1 MIKTKDVRKKEFHIG
16 LDIGTRLI
24 KGAEVL
30 SEGNTRKLTKFN
42 FVEIESPFNRE
53 KIAAGLKS
61 FLEGFQPATRDV
73 NISLSAPSAIVR
85 FINMPKMKKEDLN
98 NSLRF
103 EAEKYIPFNVK
114 EVLIDASIL
123 EDNLEEKNQMRV
135 LLAAAKKDVV
145 NSRIDM
151 LKEIGLSVAVI
162 DIDSFACFNAFCNS
176 FGPST
181 LRQDQGRP
189 EQGRGTTGSGSSR
202 EVPRSSESFAAAQDK
217 LREGSEARG
226 AESKDD
232 KLDESKSTAL
242 LNIGYSQT
250 NIIISRGSQPFFTR
264 DMQIGGKDIARIISK
279 ELGIEE
285 KEADKFIFDPKD
297 KGPQVYEIAKVVLSN
312 LVDETRLSF
321 GYYENQFG
329 KGVDEIYVSGGVAR
343 LNGILDYFE
352 ESFGIRPLTW
362 NPFSKFEIGPGLDAK
377 LLELIRPQFAVCAGL
392 AIRR

>member
-1 MIKTKDVRKKEFHIG
+1 MIKTKDVRKKEVHIG

-42 FVEIESPFNRE
+42 FVEIEFPFNKW
-53 KIAAGLKS
+53 KIATGLKS

-85 FINMPKMKKEDLN
+85 FINMPKMKKEDLS

-103 EAEKYIPFNVK
+103 EAEKYIPFNIN

-123 EDNLEEKNQMRV
+123 EDNLDEKNQMRV
-135 LLAAAKKDVV
+135 LLAAAKKDAV

-151 LKEIGLSVAVI
+151 LKEIGFSVAVI

-176 FGPST
+176 F
-181 LRQDQGRP
+181 
-189 EQGRGTTGSGSSR
+189 
-202 EVPRSSESFAAAQDK
+202 
-217 LREGSEARG
+217 
-226 AESKDD
+226 D

-250 NIIISRGSQPFFTR
+250 NIIISRGSLPFFTR
-264 DMQIGGKDIARIISK
+264 DMQIGGKDIARTISK
-279 ELGIEE
+279 EFGIEE

-297 KGPQVYEIAKVVLSN
+297 KGQRVYETAKVVLSN

-329 KGVDEIYVSGGVAR
+329 KGIDEIYVSGGVAR

-352 ESFGIRPLTW
+352 ESFGIKPLTW
-362 NPFSKFEIGPGLDAK
+362 NPFSKFEIDPGLDAK

-392 AIRR
+392 AIRK

>member
-1 MIKTKDVRKKEFHIG
+1 MIKTKDVRKKEVHIG

-42 FVEIESPFNRE
+42 FVEIESPFNKG

-85 FINMPKMKKEDLN
+85 FINMPKMKKEDLT

-103 EAEKYIPFNVK
+103 EAEKYIPFNIN

-123 EDNLEEKNQMRV
+123 EDNFDEKNQMRV
-135 LLAAAKKDVV
+135 LLAAAKKDAV

-176 FGPST
+176 F
-181 LRQDQGRP
+181 
-189 EQGRGTTGSGSSR
+189 
-202 EVPRSSESFAAAQDK
+202 
-217 LREGSEARG
+217 
-226 AESKDD
+226 D

-242 LNIGYSQT
+242 LNIGYTQT
-250 NIIISRGSQPFFTR
+250 NIIIFRGSQPFFTR
-264 DMQIGGKDIARIISK
+264 DMQIGGKDIARTISK
-279 ELGIEE
+279 EFGIEE
-285 KEADKFIFDPKD
+285 EEEADKLIFDPKD
-297 KGPQVYEIAKVVLSN
+297 KGQQIYETAKVVLSN

-329 KGVDEIYVSGGVAR
+329 KGIDEIYVSGGVAR

-352 ESFGIRPLTW
+352 ESFGIKPLTW
-362 NPFSKFEIGPGLDAK
+362 NPFSKFEIDPGLDAK